1 MWDGFGQ
8 SIQLFAV
15 IEFDFRF
22 TFENILKFVDNAH
35 LNFQSVVKAFQLL
48 VQLDSD
54 VWKWIKK
61 KIHKN
66 FHYII
71 SWLIWDCEKKIWEK
85 HIVIPSSYYLIFYAL
100 LYYSIEHETLFLQ
113 HFESFVE
120 ILRWILSFSQESQ
133 AKQMLF
139 HSLVCIIFREGVER
153 VFNFK
158 SWSQTC
164 QKRGGEKWEEV
175 WPQFPSYNSQ

>member
-61 KIHKN
+61 DMYKN

-71 SWLIWDCEKKIWEK
+71 SW
-85 HIVIPSSYYLIFYAL
+85 
-100 LYYSIEHETLFLQ
+100 
-113 HFESFVE
+113 
-120 ILRWILSFSQESQ
+120 
-133 AKQMLF
+133 
-139 HSLVCIIFREGVER
+139 
-153 VFNFK
+153 
-158 SWSQTC
+158 
-164 QKRGGEKWEEV
+164 
-175 WPQFPSYNSQ
+175 